1 MAGTIVANTINTDTA
16 GAVFTTNNALTGV
29 AKAWVRFSVSGTTV
43 TINGSF
49 NMSSVTRDS
58 TGNYT
63 FALTTA
69 MPNANYSVVPAMGGI
84 DVAGGQYTASIPFG
98 IAASP
103 FYALP
108 TTTTFNVAYTAAN
121 LSTRADPLT
130 TSVAV
135 FSS

>member
-1 MAGTIVANTINTDTA
+1 MAGTFVSDTIQNGA
-16 GAVFTTNNALTGV
+16 GATVPTTTVISGS

-43 TINGSF
+43 TVNGSF
-49 NMSSVTRDS
+49 NISSVTRDS

-63 FALTTA
+63 FVFTTA

-84 DVAGGQYTASIPFG
+84 DVAGGQYTASIPFA

-130 TSVAV
+130 TSVSV
-135 FSS
+135 FSN